1 MASTKELK
9 RWWCMRF
16 SIVSH
21 TMEWVLCIS
30 SLLRDSRKAAP
41 MAVVL
46 DLCMGNWRDRKK
58 RGEKLRITIYLQR
71 APPPLQLFAAE
82 NRIFAAEPCTFKSS
96 LVLLPTTP
104 PESIGQQS
112 KESIVQACIVG
123 CSIQFFGC
131 FRSPP
136 CIVTAPLP
144 PSSHASLPLAAAFT
158 RRFEHEI
165 SNASVAPAFAGL
177 TLFLAHE
184 VRSFPIVFMMVKL
197 LLNGG
202 CRRFNRE

>member
-21 TMEWVLCIS
+21 TVESEGCSDGCCSRPLHGQLEGQEKERREAEVEIPRFS
-30 SLLRDSRKAAP
+30 SVP
-41 MAVVL
+41 
-46 DLCMGNWRDRKK
+46 
-58 RGEKLRITIYLQR
+58 RITIYLQH
-71 APPPLQLFAAE
+71 APSPLQLFAAE

-96 LVLLPTTP
+96 SVLLPTTP